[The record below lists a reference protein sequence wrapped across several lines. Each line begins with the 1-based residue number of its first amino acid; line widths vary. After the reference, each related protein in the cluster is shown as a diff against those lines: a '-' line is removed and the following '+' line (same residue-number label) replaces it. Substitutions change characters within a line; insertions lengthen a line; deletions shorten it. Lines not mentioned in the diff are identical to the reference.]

1 MSPFLI
7 PILVLMSISVFPQDP
22 AFEEKAVS
30 MVQAMPVKKFDPR
43 LPERSLIA
51 WLGQITGQRAGIN
64 WQLSECGEAAA
75 GKSGEINACVDVTA
89 TISETKNIFI
99 QILVGT
105 FGSGLIGEARIRFI
119 AIEQKGKLFGVSKL
133 ADLPD
138 LLKTEIIRPRPI
150 PVILP
155 VAGRQPI
162 NLALSGQYL
171 NSLAGSSIKP
181 PAILS
186 TFTNDIPKSLPRRV
200 SEGVLLG
207 NIINKSMPVYPVSA
221 RQLKIQGEVRVEIV
235 IEETGRVI
243 EARAV
248 DGHQMLRQAA
258 EEAARKWTFNPTYLN
273 GKAVRTQGI
282 LRFVFSNP

>member
-1 MSPFLI
+1 
-7 PILVLMSISVFPQDP
+7 MSISVFPQDP

-30 MVQAMPVKKFDPR
+30 MAQAMPVKKFDPR

-64 WQLSECGEAAA
+64 WQLSECGEAVD
-75 GKSGEINACVDVTA
+75 KPVEINACVDVTA
-89 TISETKNIFI
+89 TISETKKIFI

-105 FGSGLIGEARIRFI
+105 FSSGLIGESKIRFI
-119 AIEQKGKLFGVSKL
+119 AIEQKGQLFAVSKL

-138 LLKTEIIRPRPI
+138 LIKTEIIRPRPI

-155 VAGRQPI
+155 VARRQPI
-162 NLALSGQYL
+162 NPALSGQYL

-181 PAILS
+181 PAMLS
-186 TFTNDIPKSLPRRV
+186 TFTNDIPKPLPRRV

-207 NIINKSMPVYPVSA
+207 NIVNKIMPVYPFSA

-248 DGHQMLRQAA
+248 DGHPMLRQAA

>member
-1 MSPFLI
+1 MFPFLI

-64 WQLSECGEAAA
+64 WQLSECGEAA

-105 FGSGLIGEARIRFI
+105 FSSGLIGESKIRFI

-162 NLALSGQYL
+162 SIALSGQYL

-181 PAILS
+181 PAMLS
-186 TFTNDIPKSLPRRV
+186 TFTNDIPKPLPRRV

-207 NIINKSMPVYPVSA
+207 NIINKIMPVYPVSA

-248 DGHQMLRQAA
+248 DGHPMLRQAA